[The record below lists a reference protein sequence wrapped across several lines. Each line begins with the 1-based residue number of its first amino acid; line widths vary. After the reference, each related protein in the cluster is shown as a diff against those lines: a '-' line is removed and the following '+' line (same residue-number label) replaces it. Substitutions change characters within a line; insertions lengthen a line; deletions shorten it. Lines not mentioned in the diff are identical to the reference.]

1 MQYTH
6 ICKVV
11 DVGTQFEIIIGSVTR
26 AWRRRW
32 TFVHSLYS
40 IEEYWEELSRTHAGP
55 DSRFVAATKAYR
67 QLDDEWYDY
76 SLRKAVELAGSDG
89 SPARAILFSGLVEME
104 A

>member
-6 ICKVV
+6 ICKV
-11 DVGTQFEIIIGSVTR
+11 DLSAQFEIVIGSVTDKGLETTMDMYIACTPLR
-26 AWRRRW
+26 
-32 TFVHSLYS
+32 S
-40 IEEYWEELSRTHAGP
+40 IGKILSRTRAGP

-89 SPARAILFSGLVEME
+89 SPHGRSCFRDS
-104 A
+104 